1 MEAVYLLLGFVL
13 GGIAIWLVQHYR
25 FASKRLV
32 PPSEV
37 DDLKS
42 AKTALETERH
52 ILQQENEN
60 LKSQLSSKQEEI
72 IGLNQELSREKAER
86 RSVQEKLDD
95 HSKELESIQQRF
107 QKEFENLANKI
118 FDDKSE
124 KFKKQNVETLDQI
137 IKPLNKDI
145 TEFKKKVEETYVSES
160 KDRVALKEQIGVLA
174 KLNQQMSEDAT
185 NLTKALKGDSKT
197 QGTWGEFR
205 LETVLESVG
214 LERGKEYLYQES
226 YKDEDG
232 KRLQPD
238 VVVNL
243 PGNKHFVIDAKV
255 SLTAYE
261 KYCSAINEDE
271 QKKALREHLESI
283 NSHILSLNA
292 KDYQS
297 LYQIASPDYVF
308 MFIPVEP
315 AFNLALQNSPNLFNS
330 SFDKGIVLVTPS
342 TLLVTLRTVEY
353 IWRQEKHN
361 RNAEEIAQRSG
372 DLYDKFVGFA
382 EQLQKIGNNIRKTQE
397 SYDDAMNK
405 LKDGKGNLIRRAE
418 LIRSLGAKTKKT
430 MPRELTDEVDEPLLL
445 TEMGEVISDED
456 EVLSDSPDHDM

>member
-1 MEAVYLLLGFVL
+1 MEALYLLLGFVL
-13 GGIAIWLVQHYR
+13 GGIAIWFVQHYR
-25 FASKRLV
+25 FASKRQIS
-32 PPSEV
+32 PSEV

-42 AKTALETERH
+42 TKAALETERH
-52 ILQQENEN
+52 ILQQENES
-60 LKSQLSSKQEEI
+60 LKSQLSSKQEDI

-95 HSKELESIQQRF
+95 HGKELESIQQRF

-145 TEFKKKVEETYVSES
+145 TDFKKKVEETYVNES

-297 LYQIASPDYVF
+297 LYQITSPDYVF

-315 AFNLALQNSPNLFNS
+315 AFNLALQTSPNLFNS

-382 EQLQKIGNNIRKTQE
+382 EQLMRLGNNISKTQVTCPP
-397 SYDDAMNK
+397 
-405 LKDGKGNLIRRAE
+405 
-418 LIRSLGAKTKKT
+418 KTG
-430 MPRELTDEVDEPLLL
+430 P
-445 TEMGEVISDED
+445 
-456 EVLSDSPDHDM
+456 SPMLDLD